1 MPRDFHN
8 VRAWQLADD
17 LAVAVYAA
25 TAGFPKH
32 ELYGLTQQVRRAV
45 VSVASNIAEGCSRVS
60 EVEYLRFCDIA
71 HGSLAE
77 VRYQLHLAHRLGYVS
92 DEVFGALDEQAQGVG
107 RTLHGLMG
115 AIRKQSRSPQQ

>member
-17 LAVAVYAA
+17 LAVAVYATT
-25 TAGFPKH
+25 TAFPKH
-32 ELYGLTQQVRRAV
+32 EMYGLTQPMRRAT
-45 VSVASNIAEGCSRVS
+45 VSVASNIAEGCGRVS
-60 EVEYLRFCDIA
+60 DAEDLRFCDIA

-77 VRYQLHLAHRLGYVS
+77 VRYQLHLARRLGYVN
-92 DEVFGALDEQAQGVG
+92 DETFGALDEQAQGVG

-115 AIRKQSRSPQQ
+115 AIRKQIG